1 MENYC
6 KNCGCNLK
14 PTDAFCPEC
23 GKIANT
29 NICPNCN
36 AKITKD
42 TAFCPQCGMN
52 LKGKNCPGCG
62 KPIKANERYCENCG
76 TNLNAPEK
84 ISKNSFFENNK
95 IPLIIIAT
103 LVIVVAIIVATV
115 SLVPEDVGTQVTSV
129 GSNRFEIPGDYAVD
143 PSTIDVDY
151 TGYNA
156 VFSQGYSNDHGDLIY
171 IGVMNVPPGVDGDEV
186 VAAEGGVQKNMMGVS
201 GYYNEEGDIYTFAFA
216 DGAYLNVISASS
228 PEILDKITYLG

>member
-6 KNCGCNLK
+6 KNCGCNSK

-115 SLVPEDVGTQVTSV
+115 SLVPEA
-129 GSNRFEIPGDYAVD
+129 R
-143 PSTIDVDY
+143 
-151 TGYNA
+151 
-156 VFSQGYSNDHGDLIY
+156 
-171 IGVMNVPPGVDGDEV
+171 
-186 VAAEGGVQKNMMGVS
+186 
-201 GYYNEEGDIYTFAFA
+201 
-216 DGAYLNVISASS
+216 SASIS
-228 PEILDKITYLG
+228 NMVKRSLMDTPS